1 MNLLAVDDERL
12 ALQLLTDTI
21 QKVLPNT
28 TMVTSQEQTSGTI
41 LDPQGTTTRAQMAT
55 MMMRFCA
62 EIAK

>member
-1 MNLLAVDDERL
+1 MNLLAVDNEHL
-12 ALQLLTDTI
+12 ALQLLTDTV

-41 LDPQGTTTRAQMAT
+41 LDPQGTMTCAQMAT